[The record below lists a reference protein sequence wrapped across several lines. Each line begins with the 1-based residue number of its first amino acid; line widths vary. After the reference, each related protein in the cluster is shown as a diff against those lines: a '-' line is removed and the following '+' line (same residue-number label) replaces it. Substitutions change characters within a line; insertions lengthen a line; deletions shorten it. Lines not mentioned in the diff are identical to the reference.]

1 MYKANA
7 SMVDDPE
14 MGTQNSQV
22 ESASVSKG
30 NATGNPNSGNI
41 LTKQD
46 PSIRVVQLDDDD
58 ESEDE
63 DNKLGNIIK
72 KDNAKE

>member
-1 MYKANA
+1 
-7 SMVDDPE
+7 
-14 MGTQNSQV
+14 
-22 ESASVSKG
+22 
-30 NATGNPNSGNI
+30 